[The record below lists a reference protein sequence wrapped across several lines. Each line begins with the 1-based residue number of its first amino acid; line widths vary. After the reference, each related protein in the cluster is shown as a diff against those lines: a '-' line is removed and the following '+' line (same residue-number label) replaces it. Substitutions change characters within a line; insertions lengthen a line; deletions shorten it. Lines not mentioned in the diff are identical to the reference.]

1 MSNED
6 IIARMSLD
14 DRDYKRG
21 LQEAVSASK
30 KAGKDIER
38 GLSMSGVR
46 EGIRKATDAI
56 FSLRSAAIVAGSALA
71 VSVGNRALET
81 AAKLDDLS
89 QQTKVSAERIQV
101 LRYAFQANGVEIA
114 QTDAAL
120 AQFSTRL
127 GAAATGNNGLSEL
140 FASMGVSIRDARG
153 ELRPTTDVLNDT
165 IAALAQVKNQ
175 SERQALA
182 AQLFGKQAGPA
193 MAKLLGEGID
203 GIRKYEDDLRN
214 MGGIMSD
221 EMVKKAADADSQMK
235 SLRTTLKASFDV
247 GVLES
252 YTSAFGD
259 FTNMAKD
266 PALAQAFGDL
276 GKLIGLIASGLLNS
290 VVLLSKL
297 YNMAGDARD
306 SVNMKM
312 LEDDIK
318 RYEAAIKAG
327 IGGSRGE
334 LLLKIEEAKAKRAEI
349 VRQRTSGKGFADWE
363 PTGTTTQTST
373 SQTNMN
379 SPLFS
384 PLDLPKINDV
394 NAAAGRLNRTVKGTA
409 ESAETLGDSF
419 DKAFSSILGD
429 ISRGSLELRS
439 FGDVARSVLQSIV
452 SSDGFQNSVLTPLSD
467 MAGSFFGSL
476 FGGSGGAR
484 SGGGS
489 VNPGMS
495 YLVGENGPE
504 RLVMGR
510 NSGYVVSANQRG
522 GGGSINNTYI
532 YNNAGAQVSTQERTN
547 TSGGRDLMVTIDEM
561 VSNVLADP
569 SSRSSRALRKSSGL
583 RPSLTTR

>member
-56 FSLRSAAIVAGSALA
+56 FNLRSAAIVAGSALA

-89 QQTKVSAERIQV
+89 QQTKVSAESIQI
-101 LRYAFQANGVEIA
+101 LRYAFQANGVEIG

-120 AQFSTRL
+120 AQFSMRL
-127 GAAATGNNGLSEL
+127 GSAATGNKGLSEL
-140 FASMGVSIRDARG
+140 FAALGVSIRDARG

-165 IAALAQVKNQ
+165 IAALAQVRNQ
-175 SERQALA
+175 SERQAIA

-193 MAKLLGEGID
+193 MAKLLGEGIE
-203 GIRKYEDDLRN
+203 GIRKYEDELRN
-214 MGGIMSD
+214 MGGVLSD
-221 EMVKKAADADSQMK
+221 ELVKKAADADSQMK

-252 YTSAFGD
+252 YASTFGD

-266 PALAQAFGDL
+266 PALAQAFHNL
-276 GKLIGLIASGLLNS
+276 GQLIGLIASGLLKS
-290 VVLLSKL
+290 VEMLSKL
-297 YNMAGDARD
+297 YDMTGNARD
-306 SVNMKM
+306 SINMKM
-312 LEDDIK
+312 LEADIR

-327 IGGSRGE
+327 VGGSRGE

-349 VRQRTSGKGFADWE
+349 VRQRTSGKGFAEWGV
-363 PTGTTTQTST
+363 TGTTTQTGT
-373 SQTNMN
+373 SQLNMGA
-379 SPLFS
+379 PLFS
-384 PLDLPKINDV
+384 PLDLPKINDA
-394 NAAAGRLNRTVKGTA
+394 NTAAGRLNRTVKDTA
-409 ESAETLGDSF
+409 KSAETLGNTFED
-419 DKAFSSILGD
+419 AFSDILSD

-439 FGDVARSVLQSIV
+439 FGDLARSVLQSIV
-452 SSDGFQNSVLTPLSD
+452 SSEGFQNSVLTPLSD

-484 SGGGS
+484 SGGGP

-522 GGGSINNTYI
+522 GGGQVNNTYI